1 VVDPEKQ
8 LARQLNDLRGG
19 AQSSGFVGLVA
30 RVGEVLA
37 ANPGT
42 SIASLNYSQRAGE
55 MRLNILA
62 SDYGAVDRIREG
74 IAATGLEASLENSS
88 AQDDGVRARLRVAER
103 S

>member
-8 LARQLNDLRGG
+8 LSRQLNDLRGG

-30 RVGEVLA
+30 QVGAVLA

-62 SDYGAVDRIREG
+62 ADYGAVERIREAIG
-74 IAATGLEASLENSS
+74 ASGLEAQLENSN
-88 AQDDGVRARLRVAER
+88 AQGDGVRARLRVAER

>member
-1 VVDPEKQ
+1 
-8 LARQLNDLRGG
+8 
-19 AQSSGFVGLVA
+19 VGLVA
-30 RVGEVLA
+30 QVGAVLA

-62 SDYGAVDRIREG
+62 SDYGAVERIREAIG
-74 IAATGLEASLENSS
+74 ASGLEASLENSN
-88 AQDDGVRARLRVAER
+88 AQGDGVRARLRVAER